1 MRECFARKSGLT
13 PRAVLEKHG
22 SQIRAGRDTF
32 HGRALDHRMDGSH
45 VQPVVGLYEGLP
57 CLRPLLRRGLGEA
70 YRSRRVGCQGA
81 KAFSERRDLGAAVAL
96 GSCCGP
102 FRETDARLL
111 RIDGG
116 CVRVGTRLAS
126 CARPA
131 LSADRTHAPSGLAVA
146 DEAPA
151 SGATPCPVE
160 RPMACSCLA
169 GNDGR
174 ESALR
179 GKANSVSPRHPVPGP
194 VSELRAVVGSRRFV
208 RVD

>member
-45 VQPVVGLYEGLP
+45 VQPVVGLHEGVP

-70 YRSRRVGCQGA
+70 DRSRCVGSEGA
-81 KAFSERRDLGAAVAL
+81 AALSERRHLGATVAL
-96 GSCCGP
+96 GPRRGP
-102 FRETDARLL
+102 FRETNARLL

-116 CVRVGTRLAS
+116 CVRVGTRLERY
-126 CARPA
+126 ARQA
-131 LSADRTHAPSGLAVA
+131 LGADRTHSSSGLAVA
-146 DEAPA
+146 HEAPA

-160 RPMACSCLA
+160 RPMACACLA
-169 GNDGR
+169 WNDGR

-179 GKANSVSPRHPVPGP
+179 QQTHSISPRHPLPRS
-194 VSELRAVVGSRRFV
+194 VSELRAVVGSCRFV